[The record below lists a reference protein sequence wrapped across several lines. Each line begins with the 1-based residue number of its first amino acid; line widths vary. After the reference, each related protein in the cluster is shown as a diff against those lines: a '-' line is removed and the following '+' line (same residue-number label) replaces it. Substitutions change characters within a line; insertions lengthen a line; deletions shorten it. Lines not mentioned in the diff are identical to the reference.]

1 MATKATTT
9 VSTEHIDTALRSQG
23 QLTVRVNG
31 SPMLFEITRRGV
43 EVNAGGTR
51 YVMHQSR
58 DIERGCITFRV
69 KVDGR
74 WECTA
79 TQGFDGMNY
88 FEVLDKVGDPFGIA
102 GYTRGEL
109 IPTTTNEKRNRVLL
123 LCQS

>member
-9 VSTEHIDTALRSQG
+9 VSAEHIDEALRQRG
-23 QLTVRVNG
+23 QLTVRVND
-31 SPMLFEITRRGV
+31 SPMLFELTRRGV

-51 YVMHQSR
+51 YVMCQAR
-58 DIERGCITFRV
+58 DIERDCITFRV

-79 TQGFDGMNY
+79 TQGRDGVSH
-88 FEVLDKVGDPFGIA
+88 FEVIDKAGDPFGIT

-109 IPTTTNEKRNRVLL
+109 MPTTTNEKRNRVLL